1 MAETISINNGPDDVL
16 PFPRQPFLEKE
27 DDRDQRL
34 QEFLL
39 QALNAAVKVLN
50 ARLMILIALL
60 GAVIMWGFIAIDPN
74 VLKIIC
80 GACYSLGVLLPVL
93 FSFSKRS

>member
-1 MAETISINNGPDDVL
+1 MAATSSTNDGQEGVL
-16 PFPRQPFLEKE
+16 PFPIQQPLEKE
-27 DDRDQRL
+27 EDRDQRL

-50 ARLMILIALL
+50 ARLMILIALV
-60 GAVIMWGFIAIDPN
+60 GAVSMWGFIAIDPS

-80 GACYSLGVLLPVL
+80 GVSYSLGVLLPVL